1 MTAVL
6 PAPERRPDV
15 EVEAAL
21 PAPLTAPPPGQAGG
35 AWIFALALEL
45 ATEGVADDDD
55 VDRLVDQAGGNRRT
69 LEGAYG
75 RAVALLGE
83 YPDDPNVRETFE
95 ILVRALRRL
104 HRHAGT

>member
-1 MTAVL
+1 MTATL
-6 PAPERRPDV
+6 PAAERQPAV

-21 PAPLTAPPPGQAGG
+21 PARLPAPPPAPAGA

-45 ATEGVADDDD
+45 ATDGVADDAAL
-55 VDRLVDQAGGNRRT
+55 DRLIDQCGGNGRI

-104 HRHAGT
+104 HPHAGA

>member
-21 PAPLTAPPPGQAGG
+21 TAPPPGPAGA
-35 AWIFALALEL
+35 AWICALALEL